1 MAHQQEDQN
10 HGQVST
16 SPSVTPAETDNG
28 TPVDKLDKKESSSSS
43 SNSSENLDED
53 DFFQIEGPTLGS
65 TLSFADNAAISDI
78 RKQSSSSSHPSS
90 HASTD
95 PKQSPPVQAMSRAPD
110 ECPDPK
116 RIPSSVFRR
125 SKSKSPTDWS
135 VTSNES
141 LFSINVGNASFS
153 KDHFFLYGKSGE
165 LGNPNDPLAPLPPLP
180 RLSPSSSP
188 MKSEVATVQADAKVK
203 PATRVG
209 GDGDDNTDYNNSL
222 SHRSDASTTSFAFPM
237 YGLSAF
243 HPSRFTIYKFSKF
256 ELFHHG
262 IINGVFS
269 HMR

>member
-16 SPSVTPAETDNG
+16 SPSVTPAADNG
-28 TPVDKLDKKESSSSS
+28 TPADKLEKKKSSSSS
-43 SNSSENLDED
+43 SKSSENLDED
-53 DFFQIEGPTLGS
+53 DFFQIEGPILGS

-78 RKQSSSSSHPSS
+78 RKQSSSSSH
-90 HASTD
+90 HAPTD

-180 RLSPSSSP
+180 RLSTSSSP
-188 MKSEVATVQADAKVK
+188 MKSEVATVQDGAKVK

-209 GDGDDNTDYNNSL
+209 GDGDDNNEYNNSL

-237 YGLSAF
+237 YGFSA
-243 HPSRFTIYKFSKF
+243 
-256 ELFHHG
+256 
-262 IINGVFS
+262 
-269 HMR
+269 

>member
-1 MAHQQEDQN
+1 
-10 HGQVST
+10 
-16 SPSVTPAETDNG
+16 
-28 TPVDKLDKKESSSSS
+28 
-43 SNSSENLDED
+43 
-53 DFFQIEGPTLGS
+53 
-65 TLSFADNAAISDI
+65 
-78 RKQSSSSSHPSS
+78 
-90 HASTD
+90 
-95 PKQSPPVQAMSRAPD
+95 
-110 ECPDPK
+110 
-116 RIPSSVFRR
+116 
-125 SKSKSPTDWS
+125 
-135 VTSNES
+135 
-141 LFSINVGNASFS
+141 
-153 KDHFFLYGKSGE
+153 
-165 LGNPNDPLAPLPPLP
+165 
-180 RLSPSSSP
+180 